1 MRTPRHTP
9 SELLRGQHAGASAG
23 HRAVPCA
30 GFPDA
35 GRSAASPQPAPAPRL
50 GLALLA
56 VALLGGCALPP
67 VSQDYQRPAVDLPA
81 AYPAADLAPGAAGP
95 LGDTRSLADQ
105 PWRQVF
111 TDAPLQA
118 LIEEALKG
126 GPDGLLAAA
135 QVREAAAQAGIARAP
150 LLPGVS
156 LNLNT
161 SPIARLPGD
170 RVSSSFLAGAAVSWE
185 LDLWGRIAR
194 SSEAARADLM
204 SREENQHGV
213 TTSVI
218 GQVAGLYYQLAALR
232 DIQVVTLAAAA
243 NQREGLRLIQRTSQ
257 AGISTAAEERQQES
271 ALAAT
276 EARLPPLR
284 RQIVETQN
292 ALALLL
298 GRPPG
303 GLKVDTPPGLILPGA
318 APAGLPSALLER
330 RPDLRRA
337 EAQIVAANA
346 RVGEARARFFPSISL
361 TALLGGVSTSLG
373 DALTGQGATV
383 ASLGPGIVQPLFQG
397 GALTFN
403 RDAALAR
410 LDQALIVYRKTI
422 LSALGEV
429 ADSLSAYE
437 TSAELLEVQGRR
449 STAAREAL
457 RLADLRFRAGVT
469 SFLEVLDAQ
478 RQQLAADTEVAQS
491 LLERRQALIRLY
503 LALGGGWQA
512 DAAASV
518 ASQPGKP

>member
-1 MRTPRHTP
+1 MSRSQDCGR
-9 SELLRGQHAGASAG
+9 LR
-23 HRAVPCA
+23 R
-30 GFPDA
+30 
-35 GRSAASPQPAPAPRL
+35 APRL
-50 GLALLA
+50 ARRGRPAGSSRPRLAGLALLA
-56 VALLGGCALPP
+56 VALLGGCA
-67 VSQDYQRPAVDLPA
+67 VSQDYQRPAVHLPA
-81 AYPAADLAPGAAGP
+81 AYPTADLTAASATAGAAQPAPASAGEA
-95 LGDTRSLADQ
+95 RSLAEQ
-105 PWRQVF
+105 PWREVF

-118 LIEEALKG
+118 LIEEALKS

-135 QVREAAAQAGIARAP
+135 QVQEAAALAGIARAP
-150 LLPGVS
+150 RLPGVA

-170 RVSSSFLAGAAVSWE
+170 RVSSSYLAGAAVTWE

-194 SSEAARADLM
+194 ASEAARADLM
-204 SREENQHGV
+204 AREENQHGV

-218 GQVAGLYYQLAALR
+218 GQVASLYYQLAALR
-232 DIQVVTLAAAA
+232 EIQAVTQAAAA

-284 RQIVETQN
+284 RQIAETQN
-292 ALALLL
+292 ALAILM
-298 GRPPG
+298 GRHPG
-303 GLKVDTPPGLILPGA
+303 GLRVDTPAGLIQPAA
-318 APAGLPSALLER
+318 APSGLPSALLER

-346 RVGEARARFFPSISL
+346 RLGEARARFFPSISL
-361 TALLGGVSTSLG
+361 TAVLGGVSTSLG

-422 LSALGEV
+422 LAALGEV

-449 STAAREAL
+449 ATAAREAL
-457 RLADLRFRAGVT
+457 RLADLRFRGGIT

-512 DAAASV
+512 EAPASAAPRA
-518 ASQPGKP
+518 PGP